1 VKEEEFKKLVSAKEF
16 AKFKEYLEAIN
27 DGALEKSSVF
37 TFDDSIDDK
46 NLRSAIHMLFKST
59 NVFETDTLMEGD
71 SRRIRVFLKNGLS
84 ANKRKKLNI
93 VSRKSLEEKEQPQF
107 LQVVI
112 QKTNVDT
119 MQAVHYIAKRVKKYG
134 KHF

>member
-1 VKEEEFKKLVSAKEF
+1 MKEEEFKKLVSAKEF